1 MTSSARDKARQML
14 KEANLYCT
22 EARVAILLALMQ
34 APRPLRQDQ
43 IAEQLAGD
51 DHRDLASLGGIPRD
65 GRPRGGSSTPQRPLN
80 KVTVYR
86 TLESLIEVGLVHR
99 AFTYERA
106 WYFELAEHCTEHQC
120 HPHFTC
126 TSCGVT
132 TCLMDV
138 LLPLAE
144 VAQKGFV
151 VSRQQV
157 RLEGL
162 CPACGPSDS
171 S

>member
-1 MTSSARDKARQML
+1 MTTSLRDKARQML
-14 KEANLYCT
+14 RDARLYCT
-22 EARVAILLALMQ
+22 EPRLAILQVLMQ
-34 APRPLRQDQ
+34 AARPLRQDQ
-43 IAEQLAGD
+43 VAEQLTLRA
-51 DHRDLASLGGIPRD
+51 
-65 GRPRGGSSTPQRPLN
+65 LN

-106 WYFELAEHCTEHQC
+106 WYFELADRCTEHQC

-132 TCLMDV
+132 HCLTDI
-138 LLPLAE
+138 LLPMAKIP
-144 VAQKGFV
+144 QKGFV
-151 VSRQQV
+151 VNRQQV

-162 CPACGPSDS
+162 CPACA
-171 S
+171 